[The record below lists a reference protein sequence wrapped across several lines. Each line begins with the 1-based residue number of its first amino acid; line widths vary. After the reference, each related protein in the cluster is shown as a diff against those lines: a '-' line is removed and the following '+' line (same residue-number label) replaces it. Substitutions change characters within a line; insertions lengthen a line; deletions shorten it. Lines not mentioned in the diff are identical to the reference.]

1 MTLYCSN
8 NNVSRA
14 TPLKKK
20 RETKSAPRCVCTAAM
35 YVSRQL
41 KRVIFETPC
50 AYQSVY
56 TNIKTGQTSLE
67 RPECDPYFVE
77 TDLFLK
83 FTPEETEALSEVR
96 FLLFTMGSLHPHL
109 ASPASVHLLFVVSSQ
124 A

>member
-1 MTLYCSN
+1 MHRSY
-8 NNVSRA
+8 
-14 TPLKKK
+14 
-20 RETKSAPRCVCTAAM
+20 VCISTTQTC
-35 YVSRQL
+35 Y
-41 KRVIFETPC
+41 FETPC

-83 FTPEETEALSEVR
+83 FTPEETEALSEVC
-96 FLLFTMGSLHPHL
+96 FLFFTMGSLHRHL
-109 ASPASVHLLFVVSSQ
+109 ASPASVHLLLVVSSQ